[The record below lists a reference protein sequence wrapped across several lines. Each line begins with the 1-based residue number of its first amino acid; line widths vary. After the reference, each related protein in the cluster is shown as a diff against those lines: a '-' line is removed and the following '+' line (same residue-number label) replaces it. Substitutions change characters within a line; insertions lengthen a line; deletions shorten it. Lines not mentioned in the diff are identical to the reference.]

1 MTDVWSR
8 RRFLQ
13 TTAVAGGLLTASGL
27 TVGCDAVGLGDT
39 LENIREA
46 GVVKVG
52 YAGERPYAYDDN
64 GLVGAIP
71 AVDRAVFEG
80 IGVGKLEGV
89 LVPFRSLIGGVNSGA
104 FDVIS
109 AGMFVNKARCEQIAF
124 SEPIY
129 CAQSGLLVRKEN
141 PKGLSDFASVA
152 RTGATVAVLASAVEQ
167 AYAQA
172 AGVRDEQIHVVGSQ
186 DDGLEQVA
194 LGHSDAFA
202 LTSIS
207 LRTMLDRAKQAGPGG
222 PDGGSAEWAAEVE
235 LSPPFTAVVDGKPQL
250 GCGAA
255 GFRKTDG
262 SLRDAYNR
270 ELAVLRAEGRILEL
284 TAPYGFTEAEMPEPS
299 VRTEDLCTIDTGGG
313 SVRGPLPR

>member
-1 MTDVWSR
+1 MARTWSR

-13 TTAVAGGLLTASGL
+13 VTMVGGGLLTAPGL
-27 TVGCDAVGLGDT
+27 IVGCDAVGLGNT
-39 LENIREA
+39 LDKVRDA

-52 YAGERPYAYDDN
+52 YSGERPYAYDDN
-64 GLVGAIP
+64 GLVGAMP
-71 AVDRAVFEG
+71 AVDRAVFERL
-80 IGVGKLEGV
+80 GVDRLEGV

-129 CAQSGLLVRKEN
+129 CAQSALLVGKGN
-141 PKGLSDFASVA
+141 PKQLSDFDSIA
-152 RTGATVAVLASAVEQ
+152 RTAATVAVLAAAVEES
-167 AYAQA
+167 YAQS
-172 AGVRDEQIHVVGSQ
+172 AGVRNEKIRVVGSQ
-186 DDGLEQVA
+186 DEGLAQVA
-194 LGHSDAFA
+194 RGQVDAFA

-207 LRTMLDRAKQAGPGG
+207 LRAMLERARQSGPAGPEGG
-222 PDGGSAEWAAEVE
+222 PSEWANAVE
-235 LSPPFTAVVDGKPQL
+235 LLPPFTTVVDGKPRL

-262 SLRDAYNR
+262 SLREAYNR
-270 ELAVLRAEGRILEL
+270 ELAVLRREGRILEL

-299 VRTEDLCTIDTGGG
+299 VRTDDLCTIDTGGG
-313 SVRGPLPR
+313 VRGPLPR

>member
-1 MTDVWSR
+1 MARTWSR

-13 TTAVAGGLLTASGL
+13 VTAVGGGLLTVPGL
-27 TVGCDAVGLGDT
+27 LGGCDAVGLGNT
-39 LENIREA
+39 LEKIRDA

-52 YAGERPYAYDDN
+52 YSGERPYAYDDN

-71 AVDRAVFEG
+71 AVDRAVFERL
-80 IGVGKLEGV
+80 GVDRLEGV

-129 CAQSGLLVRKEN
+129 CAQSALLVRRGN
-141 PKGLSDFASVA
+141 PRQLTDFDSVA
-152 RTGATVAVLASAVEQ
+152 RTGATVAVLAGAVEES
-167 AYAQA
+167 YTRG
-172 AGVRDEQIHVVGSQ
+172 AGVSDKKIRVVGGQ
-186 DDGLEQVA
+186 DEGLAQVA
-194 LGHSDAFA
+194 QGQVDALA
-202 LTSIS
+202 LTGIS
-207 LRTMLDRAKQAGPGG
+207 LRAMLERARQSRPSG
-222 PDGGSAEWAAEVE
+222 PDGGPAVWAGEVE
-235 LSPPFTAVVDGKPQL
+235 STPPFTAVVDGKPRL

-270 ELAVLRAEGRILEL
+270 ELAVLRREGRILEL
-284 TAPYGFTEAEMPEPS
+284 TAPYGFTAAEMPDPS
-299 VRTEDLCTIDTGGG
+299 VRTEDLCTIDSGGG
-313 SVRGPLPR
+313 LRGPLPR

>member
-1 MTDVWSR
+1 MTEAWSR
-8 RRFLQ
+8 RRFLSAS
-13 TTAVAGGLLTASGL
+13 AVGVGLLAAPGL
-27 TVGCDAVGLGDT
+27 IGCDAVGLGNT
-39 LENIREA
+39 LDKITEA

-71 AVDRAVFEG
+71 AVDRAVFER
-80 IGVGKLEGV
+80 IGVGRLEGV

-152 RTGATVAVLASAVEQ
+152 RADATVAVLASAVEQ
-167 AYAQA
+167 SYAQA
-172 AGVRDEQIHVVGSQ
+172 AGVRDEQIHVVGGQ
-186 DDGLEQVA
+186 DEGLEQVA

-207 LRTMLDRAKQAGPGG
+207 LRTMLEQARQAGPGG
-222 PDGGSAEWAAEVE
+222 PDGGPAEWAAEVE
-235 LSPPFTAVVDGKPQL
+235 LLPPFTAVVDGRRQL

-284 TAPYGFTEAEMPEPS
+284 TAPYGFTAAEIPEPS
-299 VRTEDLCTIDTGGG
+299 VRTEDLCTIDSGGG